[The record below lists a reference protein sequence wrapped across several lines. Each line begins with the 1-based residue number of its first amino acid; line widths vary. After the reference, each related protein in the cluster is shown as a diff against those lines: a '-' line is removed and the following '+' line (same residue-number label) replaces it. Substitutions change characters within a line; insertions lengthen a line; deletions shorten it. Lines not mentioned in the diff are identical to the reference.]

1 MPKNGIGSI
10 KADRQRRSG
19 EGGATSQVFAG
30 LPKKRETAGRTSPGR
45 PSLYIFYCCWI
56 SNSGLPL
63 FAQGRT
69 ADGLSNSISALNERG
84 SLGRIVFGNLGTDLV
99 LEGIELVNA

>member
-1 MPKNGIGSI
+1 MAKDGIGSI

-19 EGGATSQVFAG
+19 LPSCG
-30 LPKKRETAGRTSPGR
+30 LAQKARNGRENFSR
-45 PSLYIFYCCWI
+45 PSVAIYSLYCCWI

-69 ADGLSNSISALNERG
+69 ADGLSNSICALNERRG
-84 SLGRIVFGNLGTDLV
+84 LGRIVFGNLGTDLV
-99 LEGIELVNA
+99 LEGIELV